1 MADSTGRR
9 LSRYALTGGLVTSI
23 HAAAATF
30 AVAVGDVSPPD
41 ANGMAFL
48 VATSASYIINT
59 YWSFS
64 TRPRRTSLLRF
75 LIVAVL
81 GGTTAMTVS
90 GLAHW
95 FGFHYAIGIAL
106 VVVTV
111 PPLTF
116 VLHNSWTYNTA
127 RDLRE

>member
-1 MADSTGRR
+1 
-9 LSRYALTGGLVTSI
+9 
-23 HAAAATF
+23 
-30 AVAVGDVSPPD
+30 
-41 ANGMAFL
+41 
-48 VATSASYIINT
+48 
-59 YWSFS
+59 
-64 TRPRRTSLLRF
+64 
-75 LIVAVL
+75 
-81 GGTTAMTVS
+81 MTVS